1 MILIILTNI
10 IQRQILRLWYQRGD
24 FTAYMNVYI
33 SIAAML
39 QKPLTIDDMVD
50 ALVENMNVW
59 TNMLCLVKIEWSLI
73 LTSDALCHNK
83 KTVIQTLYII
93 VQQSWYPTAVIYISG
108 GEVSG
113 ENIQRQCQR
122 IESMNTLHVN
132 EYS

>member
-1 MILIILTNI
+1 
-10 IQRQILRLWYQRGD
+10 
-24 FTAYMNVYI
+24 MNVYI

-50 ALVENMNVW
+50 ALVENMNGW
-59 TNMLCLVKIEWSLI
+59 TIMLCLVKIKQSII

-93 VQQSWYPTAVIYISG
+93 VQQSRYPTAVIYISG
-108 GEVSG
+108 GEASG
-113 ENIQRQCQR
+113 ENIQRQCQ
-122 IESMNTLHVN
+122 SMNTLHVY